1 MSMVWEKI
9 MKQTIVA
16 NTTLLLAAGLVFVL
30 AGCEGVLEN
39 DQAETKSGSSQ
50 QVTEAILDLSGRLGV
65 QDSDV
70 RLIVE
75 RNVTWRDGSL
85 GCPEE
90 DMMYTQALVEGSL
103 ILLRVDD
110 VEYEYHSGGGRAP
123 FYCENPVNPTP
134 KSSAE

>member
-1 MSMVWEKI
+1 
-9 MKQTIVA
+9 MKWTIVA
-16 NTTLLLAAGLVFVL
+16 NTILLLAAGLVFPL

-39 DQAETKSGSSQ
+39 GQAETKSGSSQ

-75 RNVTWRDGSL
+75 RDVTWRDGSL
-85 GCPEE
+85 GCPKE

-110 VEYEYHSGGGRAP
+110 AEYEYHSGGGRAP
-123 FYCENPVNPTP
+123 FYCENPVTSTP

>member
-1 MSMVWEKI
+1 
-9 MKQTIVA
+9 MKWTIVA

-39 DQAETKSGSSQ
+39 GQAETKSGSSQ

-75 RNVTWRDGSL
+75 RNVIWRDGSL
-85 GCPEE
+85 GCPKE

-110 VEYEYHSGGGRAP
+110 VEYEYHSGSGRAP
-123 FYCENPVNPTP
+123 LYCENPVAPAP